1 MNESKICP
9 EGDVMS
15 SQQLTSFLVETK
27 QNELIQ
33 KQLRA
38 ARIEA
43 AERCDGNFDTA
54 YIDQVLSIAKY
65 AGFSICRND
74 FAQSNTELFAENLTA
89 SQEVQLREV
98 AGGFHGCWVA
108 PLRCGLK
115 GCVISNQLR
124 TEDGTAMTEAEL
136 DRFLSSDSKE

>member
-1 MNESKICP
+1 
-9 EGDVMS
+9 MS

-27 QNELIQ
+27 QNKLVQ

-43 AERCDGNFDTA
+43 AERCDGSFDTA
-54 YIDQVLSIAKY
+54 YIDQILSIAKR
-65 AGFSICRND
+65 AGFSIRRND
-74 FAQSNTELFAENLTA
+74 FRQENTELLTENLTA
-89 SQEVQLREV
+89 RQEVQLREV

-115 GCVISNQLR
+115 GCVVSNQLR
-124 TEDGTAMTEAEL
+124 TEDGTPMSEAEL